1 MEMCASAPRLTNV
14 AAPSDTPSRAG
25 EVSAAE
31 GETVDVTVRPSLRQ
45 SLPTP
50 VTSATSSL
58 LRAPPH
64 VTAQTPEAASARAS
78 VDAAVAHEP
87 QPPADEVV
95 QVFHNDGVV
104 AIVIRDLALGD
115 DVALRCALETARQ
128 LAGDPR
134 ALRQVTLNGRSI
146 FRSAD
151 RTGATPAHRQPL
163 VSFTC

>member
-1 MEMCASAPRLTNV
+1 
-14 AAPSDTPSRAG
+14 
-25 EVSAAE
+25 
-31 GETVDVTVRPSLRQ
+31 
-45 SLPTP
+45 
-50 VTSATSSL
+50 
-58 LRAPPH
+58 
-64 VTAQTPEAASARAS
+64 VTAQPPEAASAWAS
-78 VDAAVAHEP
+78 GDTLAAHEP
-87 QPPADEVV
+87 QPPADELV